1 MKKICFASA
10 WLLGLAVVASCS
22 SDNELSE
29 VITIEEASKTITN
42 SDVEIR
48 LSSGANG
55 TRSSVESDDNGVFE
69 LNGLGVYCLAKGN
82 LSINTQELPILWNPD
97 DVAGRYSVWMNNVL
111 TNAVKSDDNLA
122 TNLKWVDAQSR
133 WYPTGNWHAYT
144 FYAYYPYDASAKFE
158 NNQVVA
164 TFDIDGTQDIICG
177 KTSNSD
183 VNAFSAYY
191 FRQLEHATETPVL
204 SLSHKLMRLNF
215 RCIAGADAY
224 GSTEAAKKMAI
235 TSIKI
240 LNVPTHGKLVIADK
254 DNSLNEGVLTFDPSP
269 VADLDVRD
277 LNDAPMTTE
286 YWVQDT
292 HVAVGQGILLP
303 VPASADQKY
312 YIQVTM
318 KDNEGNVFA
327 PEYPMELRNGE
338 TPFEAGKAYNINLIV
353 HGPKLIDLNAKL
365 DKWVEDNTTI
375 GDVNL

>member
-22 SDNELSE
+22 SDKELTE
-29 VITIEEASKTITN
+29 AITVEEAGRTITN

-55 TRSSVESDDNGVFE
+55 TRASVESDENGLFE
-69 LNGLGVYCLAKGN
+69 LDSLGVYCLAKGN
-82 LSINTQELPILWNPD
+82 LSINPQELPVIWNPSISE
-97 DVAGRYSVWMNNVL
+97 GRYSVWMNNVL
-111 TNAVKSDDNLA
+111 TNAVKSDDGSA
-122 TNLKWVDAQSR
+122 TNLKWDDDQSR
-133 WYPTGNWHAYT
+133 WYPTCNWHAYT

-158 NNQVVA
+158 DDQVVA
-164 TFDIDGTQDIICG
+164 TYVIDGTQDIICG
-177 KTSNSD
+177 KTNNSD

-191 FRQLEHATETPVL
+191 FRQLEHASETPSL
-204 SLSHKLMRLNF
+204 GLSHKLMRLNF
-215 RCIAGADAY
+215 RCIAAPDAY
-224 GSTEAAKKMAI
+224 GSTEAAKKMCV

-254 DNSLNEGVLTFDPSP
+254 NNSANEGVITFDPYP

-292 HVAVGQGILLP
+292 HVAIGQGIMLP
-303 VPASADQKY
+303 VPTSADQRY

-338 TPFEAGKAYNINLIV
+338 TPFEAGKAYTINLII

-365 DKWVEDNTTI
+365 DKWVEDDTTV